1 MMDRVSPRT
10 KRLIRVAASLLPLI
24 LIVGCATPSRQL
36 RSARELYYAGEV
48 ERAGELLQQALAEA
62 DHDRDVLA
70 LDFAMTELFSGHPKE
85 AEQTLREI
93 RDQFDYLEQQ
103 DIAETTLALVT
114 DDTRRA
120 YAGEDYEKIL
130 IRVMLAMANLMHDG
144 ADASAY
150 SLQVN
155 AKQQQIVDAGIP
167 LAAENPKQSYR
178 RVATGAYLHGILR
191 EATHANYDDV
201 ERSFAKVVSWQPS
214 FTAGE
219 HDLQRAR
226 QGCHSARGNGV
237 LYVFALVGRGPY
249 KQEASEVP
257 TSTALL
263 LADQIVSAVSEYPLP
278 PTVAPIKVTQV
289 VTWENGVEHVLV
301 NIGGTPAGTTE
312 TLTDIGQLAVQ
323 QNEAIYAHIV
333 ARAVARRAIKKAAVY
348 AAKDQVVGSN
358 PWADLALTA
367 AGVIWEAT
375 ESADTRCWSLLPDT
389 IQVLRVEL
397 PAGQHELTLQAAAGQ
412 TPLGP
417 GGQTLVSIEDGRNT
431 YVLAC
436 FPDAQPVGQILVSG
450 S

>member
-1 MMDRVSPRT
+1 MRAT
-10 KRLIRVAASLLPLI
+10 TCLLL
-24 LIVGCATPSRQL
+24 LALGLGCAAPSQQAQT
-36 RSARELYYAGEV
+36 ARELYYAGDV
-48 ERAGELLQQALAEA
+48 ERASSLLQEELDEA
-62 DHDRDVLA
+62 DYDRDVLA
-70 LDFAMTELFSGHPKE
+70 LDFAMTELFSGRPDV

-103 DIAETTLALVT
+103 DIAEATLALVT

-144 ADASAY
+144 VDAQAY

-155 AKQQQIVDAGIP
+155 AKQQEIVDAGLP
-167 LAAENPKQSYR
+167 LASENPKLAYQ

-191 EATHANYDDV
+191 EATHSNYDDV
-201 ERSFAKVVSWQPS
+201 ERSFAKVVSWQPG

-219 HDLQRAR
+219 RDLQRAR

-249 KQEASEVP
+249 KREANEVP
-257 TSTALL
+257 TSAALL
-263 LADQIVSAVSEYPLP
+263 LADQIVSAVSEYSLP
-278 PTVAPIKVTQV
+278 PTVAPIKVPQV

-301 NIGGTPAGTTE
+301 HIGGTPVGVTE

-323 QNEAIYAHIV
+323 QNEAIYPHIV

-348 AAKDQVVGSN
+348 AAKDKVVGSN
-358 PWADLALTA
+358 QWADLALTA
-367 AGVIWEAT
+367 AGVIWEST

-397 PAGQHELTLQAAAGQ
+397 PAGQHELSLQATAGP

-417 GGQTLVSIEDGRNT
+417 GGRTLVPIEDGRNT

-436 FPDAQPVGQILVSG
+436 VPDARPVGQILVSG
-450 S
+450 T